1 VQAPDAW
8 LGAAGVP
15 LLYYRPDKQITSLQF
30 PAEVLLSSTKEIRRL
45 AALDRINPA
54 EHALRIGWAWVAG
67 PVERGERSVRSVF
80 PLLSVPVRLERSLT
94 GFTAIAAGDP
104 RLTALVEDPG
114 AAERLELD
122 AQFGGGAISAVA
134 TDLLVER
141 LPHLQRWVRDVLHA
155 ADIRQPVR
163 LVSPND
169 NPLDHADG
177 AELVVVAGTG
187 LFYAGDVVPLTV
199 GATLHQWAGVPSI
212 DRSAF
217 AALYFPEPGALAEP
231 DSPVQSPLPLTE
243 AQDDV
248 IRRSRCE
255 PVVAVSGAP
264 GNGKSHAAVAAA
276 LDAVARGERVLVA
289 TRSISAA
296 DVLADILQRQPGPV
310 PVVFGST
317 DRRAAIARQLSE
329 GTPHQVPHREAH
341 QAYLSAAERAADV
354 RRAVALAL
362 DAEAAA
368 TGEPGHGL
376 ALDVLRVEVPGAFEA
391 DADLDGLERLIA
403 GARQPSTGWLARRRI
418 QRAERA
424 LRASLDPAARLQIGD
439 LAAAVHAARRQRL
452 AAVLE
457 SRGGTVLDGLWPA
470 LVDAEADARTA
481 LGRAVEARADAA
493 RTRGGD
499 VRRSIVALARALRAG
514 RAARREM
521 LAELDGSALLEA
533 LPLWVG
539 TLADIDDLLPPVAG
553 LFDLLVLDE
562 ASHIDQVQAAA
573 ALLRAKRVLVAG
585 DPHQLRHVSF
595 ASDEDVS
602 GALARHGI
610 EFVADRLDVRR
621 MSTFDVA
628 AAAAPVTWLDEHH
641 RSVPHL
647 IEFSAERFY
656 PRPVLLARRHPSN
669 ECLDAIDVTPAVG
682 ARDDHA
688 VNQAELKAVADVL
701 RGLHADEPPTV
712 GVVTPFRA
720 QADAIEAMVLDC
732 FALEDIEAL
741 DLRVATVHGFQGDER
756 DVVLLSPALGP
767 ADLPG
772 GRSFVEDPNLFNVF
786 VTRARERM
794 VVVTSLD
801 AGAGGLLGDFL
812 AYADRA
818 PAPPPTGE
826 PEGWAA
832 ALAAELAR
840 AGWTVR
846 ADYPVGRW
854 TVDLCVSN
862 GACAAGLFCFVHPDG
877 AATHIRRQ
885 LDLLSVGWALVDAFP
900 TRWGGDAVR
909 AALDLD
915 PRVTDAVASATGTS
929 DAARSDLDG

>member
-1 VQAPDAW
+1 
-8 LGAAGVP
+8 VP
-15 LLYYRPDKQITSLQF
+15 
-30 PAEVLLSSTKEIRRL
+30 
-45 AALDRINPA
+45 
-54 EHALRIGWAWVAG
+54 
-67 PVERGERSVRSVF
+67 
-80 PLLSVPVRLERSLT
+80 
-94 GFTAIAAGDP
+94 
-104 RLTALVEDPG
+104 
-114 AAERLELD
+114 
-122 AQFGGGAISAVA
+122 
-134 TDLLVER
+134 
-141 LPHLQRWVRDVLHA
+141 
-155 ADIRQPVR
+155 
-163 LVSPND
+163 
-169 NPLDHADG
+169 
-177 AELVVVAGTG
+177 
-187 LFYAGDVVPLTV
+187 
-199 GATLHQWAGVPSI
+199 
-212 DRSAF
+212 
-217 AALYFPEPGALAEP
+217 EP
-231 DSPVQSPLPLTE
+231 DSPVLSPLPLTE
-243 AQDDV
+243 AQDEV
-248 IRRSRCE
+248 IRRARCE

-296 DVLADILQRQPGPV
+296 DVFADILQRQPGPV

-317 DRRAAIARQLSE
+317 DRRAAIARQLAE
-329 GTPHQVPHREAH
+329 GTPHRVPHREAH
-341 QAYLSAAERAADV
+341 RAYLAAMERAADL

-368 TGEPGHGL
+368 SGDAGRGL
-376 ALDVLRVEVPGAFEA
+376 PVDVLRVEVPGAFDA
-391 DADLDGLERLIA
+391 DADLDRLQRLIA
-403 GARQPSTGWLARRRI
+403 EARQPASGWFARRRI

-424 LRASLDPAARLQIGD
+424 LRALLDPAARLDIRD

-452 AAVLE
+452 AAALE
-457 SRGGTVLDGLWPA
+457 SRGGTVLDGVWPA
-470 LVDAEADARTA
+470 LVDAEAGVRTA

-493 RTRGGD
+493 RGQGGD
-499 VRRSIVALARALRAG
+499 VRRSIVALSRALRAG

-521 LAELDGSALLEA
+521 LAQLDGSALLEA

-539 TLADIDDLLPPVAG
+539 TLADIDDLLPAVAG

-562 ASHIDQVQAAA
+562 ASHIEQVQAAA
-573 ALLRAKRVLVAG
+573 GLLRAKRVLVVG

-595 ASDEDVS
+595 ASDDDVS
-602 GALARHGI
+602 AALARHRI
-610 EFVADRLDVRR
+610 ELLADRLDVRR

-647 IEFSAERFY
+647 IEFSAARFY
-656 PRPVLLARRHPSN
+656 PRPVLLARRHPCN
-669 ECLDAIDVTPAVG
+669 ECLDAIDVTPAPG

-688 VNQAELKAVADVL
+688 VNQAEVEAIAGAL
-701 RGLHADEPPTV
+701 RGLRGDEPPTV

-720 QADAIEAMVLDC
+720 QADAIEAMVLDR

-767 ADLPG
+767 ADLSS

-818 PAPPPTGE
+818 PAPPPTAE

-832 ALAAELAR
+832 ALATELGR
-840 AGWTVR
+840 AGWRVR
-846 ADYPVGRW
+846 AGYPVGRW
-854 TVDLCVSN
+854 TVDLCVSK
-862 GACAAGLFCFVHPDG
+862 GASSAGLVCFVHPDG
-877 AATHIRRQ
+877 AETHIRRQ

-915 PRVTDAVASATGTS
+915 QRVTDAVASATDRPDVT
-929 DAARSDLDG
+929 RSLLDG